1 MKQLCLSVQV
11 DTFAWFYTMIFRTL
25 IFSHNCDKRVLTK
38 CLLKILQRT
47 IHSFFYIYIYR
58 DILYN
63 FDPSILWLY
72 IHFTKII
79 YKDLFWLIIL
89 KIIIKLLFE
98 YVSLEY
104 INFVHFHIQF
114 SNFLLFFSSSIQ
126 VNRFSQVW
134 NPFPENSVR
143 PRITSTILCIGG
155 ITCIIYV
162 AQSTQK
168 INLTTS
174 STSSTQQTF
183 QNSFDSS
190 PLACDHPSGPA
201 VILDSRRSASK
212 MNENYQKKKKEK
224 NSCTSMERSLSSN

>member
-1 MKQLCLSVQV
+1 MKQLCLFVQV
-11 DTFAWFYTMIFRTL
+11 DTFAWFYTMTFRTL

-47 IHSFFYIYIYR
+47 IHSFFCIYFYR

-98 YVSLEY
+98 YR
-104 INFVHFHIQF
+104 NFVQFTFVLNQF
-114 SNFLLFFSSSIQ
+114 SNFLLFFPSSIQ

-174 STSSTQQTF
+174 NTSSTQKTF

-190 PLACDHPSGPA
+190 PLLAIIPRDQPWFSILVEAHPRWTK
-201 VILDSRRSASK
+201 IT
-212 MNENYQKKKKEK
+212 KKKKK
-224 NSCTSMERSLSSN
+224 RKKLVHVDGKIFLVQLT

>member
-1 MKQLCLSVQV
+1 M
-11 DTFAWFYTMIFRTL
+11 
-25 IFSHNCDKRVLTK
+25 
-38 CLLKILQRT
+38 
-47 IHSFFYIYIYR
+47 
-58 DILYN
+58 
-63 FDPSILWLY
+63 
-72 IHFTKII
+72 
-79 YKDLFWLIIL
+79 IIL
-89 KIIIKLLFE
+89 KIIVIKLLFE

-174 STSSTQQTF
+174 NTSSTQKTF

-190 PLACDHPSGPA
+190 PLLAIIPRDQPWFSILVEAHPRWTK
-201 VILDSRRSASK
+201 IT
-212 MNENYQKKKKEK
+212 KKKKK
-224 NSCTSMERSLSSN
+224 KKTRARRWKDLSRPTNLGKKS

>member
-1 MKQLCLSVQV
+1 M
-11 DTFAWFYTMIFRTL
+11 
-25 IFSHNCDKRVLTK
+25 
-38 CLLKILQRT
+38 
-47 IHSFFYIYIYR
+47 
-58 DILYN
+58 
-63 FDPSILWLY
+63 
-72 IHFTKII
+72 
-79 YKDLFWLIIL
+79 IIL
-89 KIIIKLLFE
+89 KIIVIKLLFE
-98 YVSLEY
+98 Y
-104 INFVHFHIQF
+104 INFVQFTFVLNQF
-114 SNFLLFFSSSIQ
+114 SNFLLFFPSSIQ

>member
-1 MKQLCLSVQV
+1 MPVCSSRYVCMILYDDVSYIDFFTQLWQKSFNKMSVKN
-11 DTFAWFYTMIFRTL
+11 I
-25 IFSHNCDKRVLTK
+25 TK
-38 CLLKILQRT
+38 NN
-47 IHSFFYIYIYR
+47 FFCIYIYR